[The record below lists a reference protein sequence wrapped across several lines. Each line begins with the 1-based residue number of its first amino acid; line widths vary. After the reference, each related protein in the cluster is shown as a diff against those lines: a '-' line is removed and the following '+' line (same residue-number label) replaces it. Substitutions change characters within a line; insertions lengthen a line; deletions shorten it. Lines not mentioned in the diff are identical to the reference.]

1 MDTNRYNRKEQKTM
15 KKVLEINGDGG
26 LFCKVMEDYTKRN
39 PYRIY
44 KVWWATDA
52 DGRYRKHQKLV
63 EEYGDFASVLC
74 YLRDDALGINEG
86 GKLYGS
92 TCRMQ

>member
-1 MDTNRYNRKEQKTM
+1 M

-26 LFCKVMEDYTKRN
+26 LFCKVMKDDNAKYN

-44 KVWWATDA
+44 KVWWTV
-52 DGRYRKHQKLV
+52 RYRRHQKLV
-63 EEYGDFASVLC
+63 EKYGDFASVLC
-74 YLRDDALGINEG
+74 YLRDDALGCNEN

-92 TCRMQ
+92 TCRSRTPIIG